1 MPQEPAG
8 RAAARKPAL
17 ALLVGLALMLMAH
30 VVACAVHP
38 TGSPH
43 HTAASGHAVHT
54 ESGTNVLLAPDTSA
68 WPADHGGHEHPVPGA
83 MCCDPADW
91 PADVRAPAGTLLLAL
106 LLLGLIVLRRRP
118 DDEAMSGAPPGRRD
132 TAATPLLS
140 GAHLLRLVC
149 VSRT

>member
-1 MPQEPAG
+1 MPQESAG
-8 RAAARKPAL
+8 CAVARKPAF
-17 ALLVGLALMLMAH
+17 ALLVGLALMLLAH

-38 TGSPH
+38 AESSH
-43 HTAASGHAVHT
+43 HVAAVGHAVHAD
-54 ESGTNVLLAPDTSA
+54 SGTDVLLAPDASA
-68 WPADHGGHEHPVPGA
+68 WSEDHGAHEHPGPGA

-118 DDEAMSGAPPGRRD
+118 EDEALSGAPPGRRD